1 MYDAQFNELPIAVG
15 EEWDDKQYQNLGA
28 VIDQAVAALSSNY
41 ATLSECT
48 TRLQVLKR
56 ILEDYLSHLF
66 KRCDICGLWFQ
77 EEFYHQPLTGLAH
90 GQSGYALALSKAL
103 PYINEGIL
111 CYDIWASTRRYYCKI
126 IIICKDK

>member
-1 MYDAQFNELPIAVG
+1 MAGKSSPEAMERMINNITKFIQESVAQSLKSDYIAVG

-56 ILEDYLSHLF
+56 ILEDYLSHQ
-66 KRCDICGLWFQ
+66 I
-77 EEFYHQPLTGLAH
+77 
-90 GQSGYALALSKAL
+90 
-103 PYINEGIL
+103 
-111 CYDIWASTRRYYCKI
+111 
-126 IIICKDK
+126 

>member
-1 MYDAQFNELPIAVG
+1 MAGKSSPEAMERMINNIKKFIQVLKSDYIAVG

-56 ILEDYLSHLF
+56 ILEDYLSHQ
-66 KRCDICGLWFQ
+66 I
-77 EEFYHQPLTGLAH
+77 
-90 GQSGYALALSKAL
+90 
-103 PYINEGIL
+103 
-111 CYDIWASTRRYYCKI
+111 
-126 IIICKDK
+126 

>member
-1 MYDAQFNELPIAVG
+1 MAGKSSPEAMDRMINNITKFIQVQQSVAQSLKSDYIAVG

-56 ILEDYLSHLF
+56 LLEDYLSHQ
-66 KRCDICGLWFQ
+66 I
-77 EEFYHQPLTGLAH
+77 
-90 GQSGYALALSKAL
+90 
-103 PYINEGIL
+103 
-111 CYDIWASTRRYYCKI
+111 
-126 IIICKDK
+126 